1 METPYIV
8 VLITASDEEEAAK
21 IAQILV
27 EEKLVAC
34 VNIVP
39 GLRSIYTWQG
49 EIEDE
54 TESLMLCKTRRDLFD
69 SLQNRVKELH
79 SYTVPEIIGL
89 PVIAG
94 SNDYLGWIRDV
105 TS

>member
-1 METPYIV
+1 METPCLV

-54 TESLMLCKTRRDLFD
+54 AEALMLCKTRNDLFD
-69 SLQNRVKELH
+69 SLQKRVKELH

-89 PVIAG
+89 PVVAG
-94 SNDYLGWIRDV
+94 SDDYVGWIREV
-105 TS
+105 TA

>member
-1 METPYIV
+1 METPCLV

-39 GLRSIYTWQG
+39 GLRS
-49 EIEDE
+49 
-54 TESLMLCKTRRDLFD
+54 
-69 SLQNRVKELH
+69 
-79 SYTVPEIIGL
+79 
-89 PVIAG
+89 
-94 SNDYLGWIRDV
+94 
-105 TS
+105 